1 VNEKEKDI
9 IQLFKQG
16 NQLKN
21 TVRTGWV
28 QRGVPEAENVA
39 AHSYGVAFITLILAY
54 NLDEPI
60 DLAKALTMALLH
72 DLPEALTSDIPAP
85 AWRFLPAE
93 SKHIAEKSA
102 IERILDKTDGILME
116 QWEELRPGESPEAK
130 LVHDADMLDRYLQ
143 AVRYEEQFGNLR
155 LQEFWQKKPKLHFLL
170 SLRLYE
176 EIRASRIQVRP
187 RSESDED

>member
-1 VNEKEKDI
+1 MNDQERNI
-9 IQLFKQG
+9 LPIFKQG

-28 QRGVPEAENVA
+28 QRGVPEAESVA
-39 AHSYGVAFITLILAY
+39 AHSYGVAFITLILAH

-60 DLAKALTMALLH
+60 DLERALSMALLH

-93 SKHIAEKSA
+93 SKYAAEKSA
-102 IERILDKTDGILME
+102 LLRILGKSDRILLE
-116 QWEELRPGESPEAK
+116 QWEGLHPAESPEAK

-143 AVRYEEQFGNLR
+143 AMRYEEQFGNLR
-155 LQEFWQKKPKLHFLL
+155 LQEFWLNKPILHYAL
-170 SLRLYE
+170 SQRLYE
-176 EIRASRIQVRP
+176 EIRASRPHGMLGTEPNER
-187 RSESDED
+187 